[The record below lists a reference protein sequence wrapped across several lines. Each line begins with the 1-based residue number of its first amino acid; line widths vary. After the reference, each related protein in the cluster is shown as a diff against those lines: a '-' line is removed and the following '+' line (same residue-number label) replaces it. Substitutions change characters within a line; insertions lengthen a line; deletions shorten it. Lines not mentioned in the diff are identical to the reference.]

1 MPIPFLSIAIPIN
14 TDSNY
19 NLIYS
24 YETLFT
30 FFNYNASSGDMGGI
44 SYGQGQETVVKTLS
58 FPPDNKEESKVNNY
72 TNTRTYTIGSDSW
85 SVTGFN
91 NANWSLTE
99 NGHKIIRCGRKN
111 NTSVASIATSKAYS
125 EPITKVVVTLEAYE
139 KDYLTDAVL
148 TVSSDKDFSSV
159 IEAVRLTP
167 AKLEKGDVAFV
178 ITNPTEDSFYKL
190 TFNCKSCKSNGQTAY
205 VSKVQYFAV
214 ETRTATNVTFGENED
229 GKTSYVTEGEESSF
243 SGKTA
248 TEKDGVAGTIKYSSN
263 NTAVVSVDALTG
275 VVKFNET
282 KTFGTATITASFTP
296 ADEATYKESSA
307 SYTINY
313 KKKERIATTLEFAT
327 SSGTVN
333 IGETFTLPELTL
345 KAGDEV
351 LTGRT
356 FTYSSSA
363 TDVASIHENTGA
375 VTIHSAGNTVL
386 KANFVDPEGKYETST
401 AAFTLKVIDPKTIVF
416 SADDGAFKNVG
427 TYSKTI
433 TEVDCKF
440 VGTSGE
446 YTFRVLNCMTNTDS
460 GSLYGCLQ
468 MSSSDADRGN
478 GIVKSPLFDVFPNGY
493 KVAVYYTK
501 ASTSDFMTISSKEL
515 PDVKSMSTQT
525 GDKCITTISL
535 PLSNATFTMTANKG
549 AKFVSKIELTPLAA
563 PETETVTLDETT
575 NNDKVVKDYAGKTVN
590 VTLKRTISDTYL
602 NPFCVPFDMTA
613 DQITA
618 VFGEGSV
625 VSAFTSV
632 TGKVMNF
639 EKVTTIAAGKPY
651 IVQAT
656 KASTEI
662 SLDKVEMMPEPER
675 NRNVVKESSELSM
688 SFNGIVSPYTFKKND
703 GTELFLDKNG
713 NLRYPSTVGSQMKGM
728 RAYFEVL
735 CGTSNEAKVN
745 IGGGLSSIDK
755 LMNGE
760 AMTGK
765 VYNLNGQY
773 VGNTLDGLA
782 KGLYIMNG
790 KKYVVK

>member
-1 MPIPFLSIAIPIN
+1 MKHYLRFLLTMLLLAIW
-14 TDSNY
+14 
-19 NLIYS
+19 
-24 YETLFT
+24 
-30 FFNYNASSGDMGGI
+30 GGI

-58 FPPDNKEESKVNNY
+58 FPPDNKEESKNQSY
-72 TNTRTYTIGSDSW
+72 DDTKTYTIGSDSW
-85 SVTGFN
+85 SVYGFN
-91 NANWSLTE
+91 NNVWSQNWIE
-99 NGHKIIRCGRKN
+99 NGRQTIRCGRSKG
-111 NTSVASIATSKAYS
+111 SSIASIATCGAYS
-125 EPITKVVVTLEAYE
+125 EPITKVVVTLEAYDSE
-139 KDYLTDAVL
+139 KLTDAVL
-148 TVSSDKDFSSV
+148 SVSSDKNFSSV
-159 IEAVRLTP
+159 IETVRLTP

-178 ITNPTEDSFYKL
+178 ITNPTKDSFYKL
-190 TFNCKSCKSNGQTAY
+190 TFNCVKGTANGQTAH
-205 VSKVQYFAV
+205 VSKVQYFAE
-214 ETRTATNVTFGENED
+214 ETRTATNVTFGADVD
-229 GKTSYVTEGEESSF
+229 GKTFDVTEGEEYSF

-248 TEKDGVAGTIKYSSN
+248 TEKNNVAGTIKYSSDK
-263 NTAVVSVDALTG
+263 ADVVSVDALTG
-275 VVKFNET
+275 VVKFNKP
-282 KTFGTATITASFTP
+282 KTFGTATITALFTP
-296 ADEATYKESSA
+296 ADVTKYKESSA
-307 SYTINY
+307 SYIINY

-351 LTGRT
+351 LAGKT

-363 TDVASIHENTGA
+363 KDVASIGENTGV

-386 KANFVDPEGKYETST
+386 TAKFEDSEGKYETST

-515 PDVKSMSTQT
+515 PDVKSMSTQI

-563 PETETVTLDETT
+563 PETETVTLDEK
-575 NNDKVVKDYAGKTVN
+575 NDNDKVVEDYAGKTVN
-590 VTLKRTISDTYL
+590 VTLKRTISDKYL

-613 DQITA
+613 DQITE

-639 EKVTTIAAGKPY
+639 EKVTTIIAGQPY

-662 SLDKVEMMPEPER
+662 SLDKVEMKFEPGS
-675 NRNVVKESSELSM
+675 NVKQKSDELSM

-713 NLRYPSTVGSQMKGM
+713 NLRYPSTLPSQMKGM

-735 CGTSNEAKVN
+735 DGKSNEAKVN

-782 KGLYIMNG
+782 TGLYIMNG

>member
-1 MPIPFLSIAIPIN
+1 M
-14 TDSNY
+14 
-19 NLIYS
+19 
-24 YETLFT
+24 
-30 FFNYNASSGDMGGI
+30 
-44 SYGQGQETVVKTLS
+44 
-58 FPPDNKEESKVNNY
+58 
-72 TNTRTYTIGSDSW
+72 
-85 SVTGFN
+85 
-91 NANWSLTE
+91 
-99 NGHKIIRCGRKN
+99 
-111 NTSVASIATSKAYS
+111 
-125 EPITKVVVTLEAYE
+125 
-139 KDYLTDAVL
+139 
-148 TVSSDKDFSSV
+148 
-159 IEAVRLTP
+159 
-167 AKLEKGDVAFV
+167 
-178 ITNPTEDSFYKL
+178 
-190 TFNCKSCKSNGQTAY
+190 
-205 VSKVQYFAV
+205 
-214 ETRTATNVTFGENED
+214 
-229 GKTSYVTEGEESSF
+229 
-243 SGKTA
+243 
-248 TEKDGVAGTIKYSSN
+248 
-263 NTAVVSVDALTG
+263 
-275 VVKFNET
+275 
-282 KTFGTATITASFTP
+282 
-296 ADEATYKESSA
+296 
-307 SYTINY
+307 
-313 KKKERIATTLEFAT
+313 
-327 SSGTVN
+327 
-333 IGETFTLPELTL
+333 PELTL
-345 KAGDEV
+345 KAGEET

-356 FTYSSSA
+356 FTYSSSVPK
-363 TDVASIHENTGA
+363 VASIDENTGV

-386 KANFVDPEGKYETST
+386 KAKFVDPEDKYETST

-416 SADDGAFKNVG
+416 SAADEAFKNVG
-427 TYSKTI
+427 TYSN
-433 TEVDCKF
+433 TETEIDCKF

-446 YTFRVLNCMTNTDS
+446 YTFRVLNCMTNTTS
-460 GSLYGCLQ
+460 GPLYGCLQ
-468 MSSSDADRGN
+468 MSSSDVKRGN

-501 ASTSDFMTISSKEL
+501 ASTSDFMTISSKDL

-563 PETETVTLDETT
+563 PETETVTLDEK
-575 NNDKVVKDYAGKTVN
+575 NDNDKVVEDYAGNTVN

-602 NPFCVPFDMTA
+602 NPFCVPFNMTA
-613 DQITA
+613 GQITE

-639 EKVTTIAAGKPY
+639 EKVTTITAGQPY

-662 SLDKVEMMPEPER
+662 SLDNVEMKFEPGS
-675 NRNVVKESSELSM
+675 NVKQKSDELSM

-713 NLRYPSTVGSQMKGM
+713 NLRYPSTLPSQMKGM

-735 CGTSNEAKVN
+735 DGKSNEAKVN

>member
-1 MPIPFLSIAIPIN
+1 MSNNNGTSAPTAVRITLSEDGTTITSAADGN
-14 TDSNY
+14 FG
-19 NLIYS
+19 NL
-24 YETLFT
+24 EW
-30 FFNYNASSGDMGGI
+30 NVGKSGDAYVFYPNGNKKKWL
-44 SYGQGQETVVKTLS
+44 YCTKTENVL
-58 FPPDNKEESKVNNY
+58 KVGTGSGKTFKLYKDNNY
-72 TNTRTYTIGSDSW
+72 SGLKNITYNRYIG
-85 SVTGFN
+85 VFN
-91 NANWSLTE
+91 KKDWRSYTTVHDNIK
-99 NGHKIIRCGRKN
+99 GQQ
-111 NTSVASIATSKAYS
+111 IA
-125 EPITKVVVTLEAYE
+125 
-139 KDYLTDAVL
+139 
-148 TVSSDKDFSSV
+148 
-159 IEAVRLTP
+159 
-167 AKLEKGDVAFV
+167 
-178 ITNPTEDSFYKL
+178 FYK
-190 TFNCKSCKSNGQTAY
+190 Y
-205 VSKVQYFAV
+205 VDD
-214 ETRTATNVTFGENED
+214 TRTATNVTFGEKVD
-229 GKTSYVTEGEESSF
+229 GEPFNVTEGEESTF
-243 SGKTA
+243 SGKIA

-263 NTAVVSVDALTG
+263 NTLVVSVDEKTG
-275 VVKFNET
+275 AVKFNET
-282 KTFGTATITASFTP
+282 KTFGTAIITASFTP
-296 ADEATYKESSA
+296 ADEATYKGSSA

-313 KKKERIATTLEFAT
+313 NKKQRIATTLTFKET
-327 SSGTVN
+327 SGSVN

-363 TDVASIHENTGA
+363 TGVASIGEKTGT

-386 KANFVDPEGKYETST
+386 TAKFEDPEDKYESST
-401 AAFTLKVIDPKTIVF
+401 AEFTLKVIDPNAIVF
-416 SADDGAFKNVG
+416 SAADKSFDGLGAYDESDKKEVTKTFNSASGKP
-427 TYSKTI
+427 YSFTI
-433 TEVDCKF
+433 FYCTKANSKKSD
-440 VGTSGE
+440 
-446 YTFRVLNCMTNTDS
+446 
-460 GSLYGCLQ
+460 CLQ
-468 MSSSDADRGN
+468 MKSGN
-478 GIVKSPLFDVFPNGY
+478 GYVTSPSFEASFPYGY
-493 KVAVYYTK
+493 KVTVYYTAAEK
-501 ASTSDFMTISSKEL
+501 HEDLTISSNPSLE
-515 PDVKSMSTQT
+515 VKSTTEKSGGGTA
-525 GDKCITTISL
+525 DDPEYVTTISL
-535 PLSNATFTMTANKG
+535 PLSTATFTMTANSGVKY
-549 AKFVSKIELTPLAA
+549 VSRIELTPLAA
-563 PETETVTLDETT
+563 PEIETVTLDETT
-575 NNDKVVKDYAGKTVN
+575 NNDKVVEDYAGKTVN

-639 EKVTTIAAGKPY
+639 EKVATITAGQPY

-662 SLDKVEMMPEPER
+662 SLDNVEMKLEPGS
-675 NRNVVKESSELSM
+675 NVKQNSSELSM

-735 CGTSNEAKVN
+735 DGIGNEAKVN
-745 IGGGLSSIDK
+745 IGGGLSPIDK